1 MTDFDPT
8 LTPTGIYKPGKKR
21 DQNLQQ
27 ILAAAQEEFVQ
38 KGFRGASM
46 QAIADRAELPKA
58 NVHYYF
64 KRKANLYL
72 SVLNG
77 IIELW
82 NSSFSDISPQDD
94 PAVAL
99 DRFIR
104 EKVRLAVTHRQASK
118 LFAMEILGGAPYLK
132 DFLETEQRV
141 WVRERA
147 QVIQAWIDAG
157 KMAPVDP
164 MHFIFLIWSS
174 TQHYADFDAQTLAV
188 MQRRDYSGQSIEQIS
203 DFLSVTLLRGVGLE
217 APLIAGSVAAK
228 TRKRPRKSMQTV
240 DQKSTTKPS
249 RKAKSRTSTAN

>member
-27 ILAAAQEEFVQ
+27 ILAAAEEEFVQ

-46 QAIADRAELPKA
+46 QAIADRAGLPKA

-77 IIELW
+77 IIDLW
-82 NSSFSDISPQDD
+82 NSSFSDISAQDD

-104 EKVRLAVTHRQASK
+104 EKVRLAVTHRRASK
-118 LFAMEILGGAPYLK
+118 LFAMEILAGAPYLK
-132 DFLETEQRV
+132 GFLETEQRV
-141 WVRERA
+141 WVREKSR
-147 QVIQAWIDAG
+147 VIQAWVDAG

-188 MQRRDYSGQSIEQIS
+188 MKRSDYSGQSLDEVS
-203 DFLSVTLLRGVGLE
+203 DFLSAILLRGVGLQVPTLAVE
-217 APLIAGSVAAK
+217 GAK
-228 TRKRPRKSMQTV
+228 ASA
-240 DQKSTTKPS
+240 
-249 RKAKSRTSTAN
+249 RKAGRRPQSGAKQPRSKQSTRASKAKA

>member
-8 LTPTGIYKPGKKR
+8 QTPTGIYKAGKKR
-21 DQNLQQ
+21 DQSLQQ
-27 ILAAAQEEFVQ
+27 ILAAAEHEFVQ

-46 QAIADRAELPKA
+46 QAIADRAGLPKA

-77 IIELW
+77 IIDLW

-104 EKVRLAVTHRQASK
+104 EKVRLAVTHRRASK
-118 LFAMEILGGAPYLK
+118 LFAMEILGGAPYLQE
-132 DFLETEQRV
+132 FLETEQRV
-141 WVRERA
+141 WVRDRA
-147 QVIQAWIDAG
+147 RVIQAWIDAG
-157 KMAPVDP
+157 KMARVDP
-164 MHFIFLIWSS
+164 MHFMFLIWSS

-188 MQRRDYSGQSIEQIS
+188 MKRRDYSGQAIDEIS
-203 DFLSVTLLRGVGLE
+203 DFLSETLLRGVGLNV
-217 APLIAGSVAAK
+217 PGSRSHSAENKALPRRAK
-228 TRKRPRKSMQTV
+228 R
-240 DQKSTTKPS
+240 
-249 RKAKSRTSTAN
+249 ANS